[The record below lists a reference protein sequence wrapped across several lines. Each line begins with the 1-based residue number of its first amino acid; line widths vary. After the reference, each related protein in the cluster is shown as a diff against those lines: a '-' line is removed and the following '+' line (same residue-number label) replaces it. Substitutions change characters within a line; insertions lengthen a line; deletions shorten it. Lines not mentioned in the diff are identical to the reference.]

1 MNKELFCVALL
12 IADDGMS
19 SGYCK
24 KECTIDDLNKLKEED
39 RKDFISLI
47 GWLPIEFY
55 NGGDVSEFNKNFI
68 YYEAVL

>member
-1 MNKELFCVALL
+1 MSKKELFCVALL

-24 KECTIDDLNKLKEED
+24 KECTLDELNILKDED
-39 RKDFISLI
+39 ARDYISLI

-55 NGGDVSEFNKNFI
+55 NGNDVSEFDDNFI
-68 YYEAVL
+68 YHC

>member
-1 MNKELFCVALL
+1 MSKNELFCVALL

-24 KECTIDDLNKLKEED
+24 KECTLDELNNLKED
-39 RKDFISLI
+39 DSHNTISLI

-55 NGGDVSEFNKNFI
+55 NGNDVSEFNDNFI
-68 YYEAVL
+68 YHC

>member
-19 SGYCK
+19 TGYCK
-24 KECTIDDLNKLKEED
+24 KECTFDDLHKLQEED
-39 RKDFISLI
+39 SKNFISLI

-55 NGGDVSEFNKNFI
+55 NGGDVSEFNENFI
-68 YYEAVL
+68 YYETGL